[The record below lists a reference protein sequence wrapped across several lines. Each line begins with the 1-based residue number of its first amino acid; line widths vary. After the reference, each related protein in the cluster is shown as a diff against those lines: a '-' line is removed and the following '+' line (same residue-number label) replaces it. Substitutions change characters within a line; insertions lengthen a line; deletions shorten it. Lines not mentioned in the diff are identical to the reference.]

1 MTGSSMKNMGLIFP
15 DELSANNKV
24 LSAIKNSDPLLL
36 YEPCDSFYQL
46 KHHKHK
52 LVLLISGLRHWKKE
66 LEKDFQNIIHIK
78 ITKDRNKD
86 LMHELETMHKKI
98 EFNVLHLTQ
107 PSDHG
112 ILTQLM
118 FFGSTHNVELK
129 IYPDT
134 KFIDSI
140 DGFSEWSKDKK
151 SLVQEY
157 YYRWLRKKYNLLM
170 SGNKPLGDKWN
181 FDKENQKSI
190 SKLKEIPKK
199 RVKIKS
205 DEITVSTMVD
215 VENCFP
221 DSMGDLEVFNWAV
234 THKGARKQLKSFL
247 NNYFRLFGDFE
258 DAIDKENNTLF
269 HSLLS
274 PYINSGLLDPM
285 ECIVDAVSHFNDADN
300 KIPINAL
307 EGFVRQILG
316 WREFIRGVYWEN
328 MPQYKQMNY
337 WSHKNSFNN
346 NWYSGE
352 TGIPILD
359 DAIKESASTGYTH
372 HINRLMIISN
382 LMNLSNIN
390 PNEIYRWFMEM
401 YVDSADW
408 VMVPNVYGMGTYAD
422 GGIFSTKP
430 YICGSSYML
439 RMSNY
444 KKGDWCDAVDG
455 LYWKFIENNRDFFAT
470 NPRLALMIRSLDKMN
485 ADRKNKIFHAAET
498 FIEKNTS

>member
-1 MTGSSMKNMGLIFP
+1 MKNIGIIFP
-15 DELSANNKV
+15 DELSTNNKV
-24 LSAIKNSDPLLL
+24 LSAIKKSDPLLV
-36 YEPCDSFYQL
+36 YEPCDTFYQI

-52 LVLLISGLRHWKKE
+52 LVLLISGLRHWMKE
-66 LEKDFQNIIHIK
+66 LEKDFEKIIHIK
-78 ITKDRNKD
+78 ITKDRSKD
-86 LMHELETMHKKI
+86 LMHELESLHKNLG
-98 EFNVLHLTQ
+98 FNVLHVTQ

-112 ILTQLM
+112 VLTQLM
-118 FFGSTHNVELK
+118 FFGSSHNVELK

-134 KFIDSI
+134 KFIDSR

-157 YYRWLRKKYNLLM
+157 YYRWLRKKFNLLM
-170 SGNKPLGDKWN
+170 DGNKPLGDKWN

-190 SKLKEIPKK
+190 SKLKESPKK
-199 RVKIKS
+199 RARIKS
-205 DEITVSTMVD
+205 DEITISAMVD

-221 DSMGDLEVFNWAV
+221 ESIGNLENFNWAV
-234 THKGARKQLKSFL
+234 THKEARKQLKIFL
-247 NNYFRLFGDFE
+247 DHYFRLFGDFE

-285 ECIVDAVSHFNDADN
+285 ECIVDAVSQFNNKEN

-328 MPQYKQMNY
+328 MPQYKELNY
-337 WSHKNSFNN
+337 WSHKKDLNS
-346 NWYSGE
+346 NWYSGN

-359 DAIKESASTGYTH
+359 DAIKESAATGYTH

-444 KKGDWCDAVDG
+444 KKGDWCDEVDG
-455 LYWKFIENNRDFFAT
+455 LYWRFIENNRDFFAT

-485 ADRKNKIFHAAET
+485 SDRKTKIFQAAEI
-498 FIEKNTS
+498 FIKRNTV

>member
-1 MTGSSMKNMGLIFP
+1 MKQIGLIFP
-15 DELSANNKV
+15 DDLASNNKV
-24 LSAIKNSDPLLL
+24 LISIDKTDPLLL
-36 YEPCDSFYQL
+36 YEPCDTFYQIG
-46 KHHKHK
+46 HHKHK
-52 LVLLISGLRHWKKE
+52 LVLLLSALRHWKVQ
-66 LEKDFQNIIHIK
+66 LEKDFQNIIHVK
-78 ITKDRNKD
+78 ITKDRKTD
-86 LMHELETMHKKI
+86 LMHELEMLHKKNQ
-98 EFNVLHLTQ
+98 FDALHVTQ

-112 ILTQLM
+112 VLTQLM
-118 FFGSTHNVELK
+118 FFASKSNIEL
-129 IYPDT
+129 IIHPDT

-140 DGFSEWSKDKK
+140 EDFSEWAKDKK

-170 SGNKPLGDKWN
+170 EDSKPLGGKWN

-190 SKLKEIPKK
+190 SKLKEAPANRAKL
-199 RVKIKS
+199 KS
-205 DEITVSTMVD
+205 DDITISTMVD

-221 DSMGDLEVFNWAV
+221 TSIGNLENFNWAV
-234 THKGARKQLKSFL
+234 THNDARKQLKHFL
-247 NNYFRLFGDFE
+247 KNYFKTFGDFQ
-258 DAIDKENNTLF
+258 DAIDKNNSTLF

-285 ECIVDAVSHFNDADN
+285 ECIVDAISCFKKVENE
-300 KIPINAL
+300 IPINAL

-328 MPQYKQMNY
+328 MPQYKEMNF
-337 WSHKNSFNN
+337 WSHNKSLHK

-352 TGIPILD
+352 TGIPPLD
-359 DAIKESASTGYTH
+359 DAIKESVETGYTH

-382 LMNLSNIN
+382 LMNLSNIK
-390 PNEIYRWFMEM
+390 PAEIYRWFMEM

-408 VMVPNVYGMGTYAD
+408 VMVPNVFGMGTYAD

-455 LYWKFIENNRDFFAT
+455 LYWMFIEKNRDFFAT
-470 NPRLALMIRSLDKMN
+470 NPRLALMPKSLDKMN
-485 ADRKNKIFHAAET
+485 EDRKIKIFGAAEE
-498 FIEKNTS
+498 FIENNTA

>member
-1 MTGSSMKNMGLIFP
+1 MKQIGVIFP
-15 DELSANNKV
+15 DDLSVNNKV
-24 LSAIKNSDPLLL
+24 LTAIKKSDPLLV
-36 YEPCDSFYQL
+36 YEPCDTFYQL

-52 LVLLISGLRHWKKE
+52 LVLLISALRHWTKY
-66 LEKDFQNIIHIK
+66 LEKDFKNIVHIK
-78 ITKDRNKD
+78 ITKKRDVD
-86 LMHELETMHKKI
+86 LMHQLED
-98 EFNVLHLTQ
+98 LHQKDPFDILHVTQ

-112 ILTQLM
+112 VLTQLM
-118 FFGSTHNVELK
+118 FFGSKYNVELN
-129 IYPDT
+129 IHSDT

-140 DGFSEWSKDKK
+140 EGFSEWSKDKK

-157 YYRWLRKKYNLLM
+157 YYRWLRKKYSLLM
-170 SGNKPLGDKWN
+170 DGDKPLGGKWN

-190 SKLKEIPKK
+190 SKLKESPKPRQK
-199 RVKIKS
+199 LKS
-205 DEITVSTMVD
+205 DEITISTMVD

-221 DSMGDLEVFNWAV
+221 DSVGNLESFNWAV
-234 THKGARKQLKSFL
+234 THTDARKQLQIFLESYFKS
-247 NNYFRLFGDFE
+247 FGDFQ
-258 DAIDKENNTLF
+258 DAIDKNNSTLF

-285 ECIVDAVSHFNDADN
+285 ECIVDAVSHFNESRN
-300 KIPINAL
+300 NIPINAL

-328 MPQYKQMNY
+328 MPQYKEKNF
-337 WSHKNSFNN
+337 WSHKNSLNN

-352 TGIPILD
+352 TGIPLLD
-359 DAIKESASTGYTH
+359 DAIQESVNTGYTH

-382 LMNLSNIN
+382 LMNLSNIK
-390 PNEIYRWFMEM
+390 PKEIYQWFMEM

-408 VMVPNVYGMGTYAD
+408 VMVPNVFGMGTYAD

-444 KKGDWCDAVDG
+444 KKGEWCDAVDG
-455 LYWKFIENNRDFFAT
+455 LYWRFIETNREFFAK
-470 NPRLALMIRSLDKMN
+470 NPRLGLMLKSLDRMDQ
-485 ADRKNKIFHAAET
+485 DRKIKIYSAADK

>member
-1 MTGSSMKNMGLIFP
+1 MKQIGLIFP
-15 DELSANNKV
+15 NDLSTNNKV
-24 LSAIKNSDPLLL
+24 LSSIKSSDPLLL
-36 YEPCDSFYQL
+36 YEPCDTFYQL

-52 LVLLISGLRHWKKE
+52 LVLLISALRHWKKI
-66 LEKDFQNIIHIK
+66 LEDDFTNIIHIK
-78 ITKDRNKD
+78 ITKDRDID
-86 LMHELETMHKKI
+86 LMHELETLHKKL
-98 EFNVLHLTQ
+98 EFNLVHVTQ

-118 FFGSTHNVELK
+118 FFGSKHNVELK
-129 IYPDT
+129 IHPDT

-140 DGFSEWSKDKK
+140 EGFSEWSADKK

-157 YYRWLRKKYNLLM
+157 YYRWLRKKYSLLM
-170 SGNKPLGDKWN
+170 EGNKPLGGKWN
-181 FDKENQKSI
+181 FDKDNQKSI
-190 SKLKEIPKK
+190 SKLKDLPKPRPK
-199 RVKIKS
+199 LKS
-205 DEITVSTMVD
+205 DELTISTMVD
-215 VENCFP
+215 IENCFP
-221 DSMGDLEVFNWAV
+221 DSAGNLESFNWAV
-234 THKGARKQLKSFL
+234 THSDARKQLKNFL
-247 NNYFRLFGDFE
+247 ITYFKSFGDFQ
-258 DAIDKENNTLF
+258 DAIDKENTTLF

-285 ECIVDAVSHFNDADN
+285 ECIVDAISYFKKTED

-328 MPQYKQMNY
+328 MPQYKEMNF
-337 WSHKNSFNN
+337 WSHNKSLNK

-352 TGIPILD
+352 TGIPLLD
-359 DAIKESASTGYTH
+359 DAIKESVATGYTH

-382 LMNLSNIN
+382 LMNLSNIR
-390 PNEIYRWFMEM
+390 PREIYRWFMEM

-408 VMVPNVYGMGTYAD
+408 VMVPNVFGMGTYSD

-444 KKGDWCDAVDG
+444 KKGEWCDAVDG
-455 LYWKFIENNRDFFAT
+455 LYWQFIENNREFFAK
-470 NPRLALMIRSLDKMN
+470 NPRLALMPKSLDKMN
-485 ADRKNKIFHAAET
+485 KDRKIKIFNAAEE

>member
-1 MTGSSMKNMGLIFP
+1 MKQIGVIFP
-15 DELSANNKV
+15 DDLATNNKV
-24 LSAIKNSDPLLL
+24 LSTIDKADPLLL
-36 YEPCDSFYQL
+36 YEPCDTFYQIN
-46 KHHKHK
+46 HHKHK
-52 LVLLISGLRHWKKE
+52 LVFLISSLRHWKKV
-66 LEKDFQNIIHIK
+66 LEKDYLNIIHIK
-78 ITKDRNKD
+78 VSKDRKFD
-86 LMHELETMHKKI
+86 LMHELEILHEKTQFKI
-98 EFNVLHLTQ
+98 LNVTQ

-118 FFGSTHNVELK
+118 FFGSKHNVKLK
-129 IYPDT
+129 IHPDT

-170 SGNKPLGDKWN
+170 EGAKPLGGKWN

-190 SKLKEIPKK
+190 SKLKEAPKERNK
-199 RVKIKS
+199 LKS
-205 DEITVSTMVD
+205 DELTVSTMVEI
-215 VENCFP
+215 ENCFP
-221 DSMGDLEVFNWAV
+221 DSIGNLENFNWAV
-234 THKGARKQLKSFL
+234 THKDARKQLKIFL
-247 NNYFRLFGDFE
+247 KDYFKYFGDFQ
-258 DAIDKENNTLF
+258 DAIDKNNSTMF

-274 PYINSGLLDPM
+274 PYINAGLLDPM
-285 ECIVDAVSHFNDADN
+285 ECIVDAISSFKEQENE
-300 KIPINAL
+300 IPINAL
-307 EGFVRQILG
+307 EGFIRQILG

-328 MPQYKQMNY
+328 MPQYKEMNF
-337 WSHKNSFNN
+337 WSHNNSLNK
-346 NWYSGE
+346 NWYTGE
-352 TGIPILD
+352 TGIPPLD
-359 DAIKESASTGYTH
+359 DAIKESIETGYTH

-382 LMNLSNIN
+382 LMNLTGIR
-390 PNEIYRWFMEM
+390 PNEMYQRFMEM

-444 KKGDWCDAVDG
+444 KKDGWCDAVDG
-455 LYWKFIENNRDFFAT
+455 LYWRFIENNREFFAT
-470 NPRLALMIRSLDKMN
+470 SPRLALMPKSLDRM
-485 ADRKNKIFHAAET
+485 DSGRKVKIFKAAEE

>member
-1 MTGSSMKNMGLIFP
+1 L
-15 DELSANNKV
+15 
-24 LSAIKNSDPLLL
+24 
-36 YEPCDSFYQL
+36 
-46 KHHKHK
+46 H
-52 LVLLISGLRHWKKE
+52 
-66 LEKDFQNIIHIK
+66 EKTQFK
-78 ITKDRNKD
+78 I
-86 LMHELETMHKKI
+86 L
-98 EFNVLHLTQ
+98 NVTQ

-118 FFGSTHNVELK
+118 FFGSKHNVKLK
-129 IYPDT
+129 IHPDT

-170 SGNKPLGDKWN
+170 EGAKPLGGKWN

-190 SKLKEIPKK
+190 SKLKEAPKERNK
-199 RVKIKS
+199 LKS
-205 DEITVSTMVD
+205 DELTVSTMVEI
-215 VENCFP
+215 ENCFP
-221 DSMGDLEVFNWAV
+221 DSIGNLENFNWAV
-234 THKGARKQLKSFL
+234 THKDARKQLKIFL
-247 NNYFRLFGDFE
+247 KDYFKYFGDFQ
-258 DAIDKENNTLF
+258 DAIDKNNSTMF

-274 PYINSGLLDPM
+274 PYINAGLLDPM
-285 ECIVDAVSHFNDADN
+285 ECIVDAISSFKEQENE
-300 KIPINAL
+300 IPINAL
-307 EGFVRQILG
+307 EGFIRQILG

-328 MPQYKQMNY
+328 MPQYKEMNF
-337 WSHKNSFNN
+337 WSHNNSLNK
-346 NWYSGE
+346 NWYTGE
-352 TGIPILD
+352 TGIPPLD
-359 DAIKESASTGYTH
+359 DAIKESIETGYTH

-382 LMNLSNIN
+382 LMNLTGIR
-390 PNEIYRWFMEM
+390 PNEMYQWFMEM

-444 KKGDWCDAVDG
+444 KKDGWCDAVDG
-455 LYWKFIENNRDFFAT
+455 LYWRFIENNREFFAT
-470 NPRLALMIRSLDKMN
+470 SPRLALMPKSLDRM
-485 ADRKNKIFHAAET
+485 DSGRKVKIFKAAEE

>member
-1 MTGSSMKNMGLIFP
+1 MKQIGVIFP
-15 DELSANNKV
+15 DDLSVNNKV
-24 LSAIKNSDPLLL
+24 LTAIKKSDPLLV
-36 YEPCDSFYQL
+36 YEPCDTFYQL

-52 LVLLISGLRHWKKE
+52 LVLLISALRHWTKY
-66 LEKDFQNIIHIK
+66 LEKDFKNIVHIK
-78 ITKDRNKD
+78 ITKKRDVD
-86 LMHELETMHKKI
+86 LMHQLED
-98 EFNVLHLTQ
+98 LHQKDPFDILHVTQ

-112 ILTQLM
+112 VLTQLM
-118 FFGSTHNVELK
+118 FFGSKYNVELN
-129 IYPDT
+129 IHSDT

-140 DGFSEWSKDKK
+140 EGFSEWSKDKK

-157 YYRWLRKKYNLLM
+157 YYRWLRKKYSLLM
-170 SGNKPLGDKWN
+170 DGDKPLGGKWN

-190 SKLKEIPKK
+190 SKLKESPKPRQK
-199 RVKIKS
+199 LKS
-205 DEITVSTMVD
+205 DEITISTMVD

-221 DSMGDLEVFNWAV
+221 DSVGKLESFNWAV
-234 THKGARKQLKSFL
+234 THTDARKQLQIFLESYFKS
-247 NNYFRLFGDFE
+247 FGDFQ
-258 DAIDKENNTLF
+258 DAIDKNNSTLF

-285 ECIVDAVSHFNDADN
+285 ECIVDAVSHFNESRN
-300 KIPINAL
+300 NIPINAL

-328 MPQYKQMNY
+328 MPQYKEKNF
-337 WSHKNSFNN
+337 WSHKNSLNN

-352 TGIPILD
+352 TGIPLLD
-359 DAIKESASTGYTH
+359 DAIQESVNTGYTH

-382 LMNLSNIN
+382 LMNLSNIK
-390 PNEIYRWFMEM
+390 PKEIYQWFMEM

-408 VMVPNVYGMGTYAD
+408 VMVPNVFGMGTYAD

-444 KKGDWCDAVDG
+444 KKGEWCDAVDG
-455 LYWKFIENNRDFFAT
+455 LYWRFIETNREFFAK
-470 NPRLALMIRSLDKMN
+470 NPRLGLMLKSLDRMDQ
-485 ADRKNKIFHAAET
+485 DRKIKIYSAADK

>member
-1 MTGSSMKNMGLIFP
+1 MKQIGLIFP
-15 DELSANNKV
+15 DDLSTNNKV
-24 LSAIKNSDPLLL
+24 LSSIKISDPLLL
-36 YEPCDSFYQL
+36 YEPCDTYYQL

-52 LVLLISGLRHWKKE
+52 LVLLISALRHWKKK
-66 LEKDFQNIIHIK
+66 LEDDFTNIIHIK
-78 ITKDRNKD
+78 ITKDRNID
-86 LMHELETMHKKI
+86 LMHELETLHKKLK
-98 EFNVLHLTQ
+98 FNLLHVAQ

-118 FFGSTHNVELK
+118 FFGSKHDVELK
-129 IYPDT
+129 IHSDT

-140 DGFSEWSKDKK
+140 EGFSEWSVDKK

-157 YYRWLRKKYNLLM
+157 YYRWLRKKYSLLM
-170 SGNKPLGDKWN
+170 EGNKPLGGKWN
-181 FDKENQKSI
+181 FDKDNQKSI
-190 SKLKEIPKK
+190 SKLKEIPKP
-199 RVKIKS
+199 RSRLKS
-205 DEITVSTMVD
+205 DELTISTMID
-215 VENCFP
+215 IENCFP
-221 DSMGDLEVFNWAV
+221 DSAGNLESFNWAV
-234 THKGARKQLKSFL
+234 THSDARKQLRNFLRTYFKS
-247 NNYFRLFGDFE
+247 FGDFQ
-258 DAIDKENNTLF
+258 DAIDKENTTLF

-285 ECIVDAVSHFNDADN
+285 ECIVDAISYFKKDEHG
-300 KIPINAL
+300 IPINAL

-328 MPQYKQMNY
+328 MPQYKEMNF
-337 WSHKNSFNN
+337 WSHDKSLNK
-346 NWYSGE
+346 NWYLGQ
-352 TGIPILD
+352 TGIPLLD
-359 DAIKESASTGYTH
+359 DAIKESAATGYTH

-382 LMNLSNIN
+382 LMNLSNIK

-408 VMVPNVYGMGTYAD
+408 VMVPNVFGMGTYAD

-444 KKGDWCDAVDG
+444 KKGEWCDAVDG
-455 LYWKFIENNRDFFAT
+455 LYWRFIENNREFFAT
-470 NPRLALMIRSLDKMN
+470 NPRLALMPKSLDKMN
-485 ADRKNKIFHAAET
+485 EDRKIKIFKAAEE

>member
-1 MTGSSMKNMGLIFP
+1 MKHLGLILP
-15 DELSANNKV
+15 DDLTTNNKV
-24 LSAIKNSDPLLL
+24 LSAINVTDPLLL

-52 LVLLISGLRHWKKE
+52 LVLLISGLRHWKIE
-66 LEKDFQNIIHIK
+66 LEKKFKNIIHIK
-78 ITKDRNKD
+78 ITKDKSED
-86 LMHELETMHKKI
+86 LMHQLEIIHTKI
-98 EFNVLHLTQ
+98 KFNVLHVSQ

-112 ILTQLM
+112 TLTQLM

-151 SLVQEY
+151 SIVQEY

-170 SGNKPLGDKWN
+170 EGNKPLGDKWN

-190 SKLKEIPKK
+190 SKLKETPKE
-199 RVKIKS
+199 RVKIKT
-205 DEITVSTMVD
+205 DEITISTMVD
-215 VENCFP
+215 VENCFS
-221 DSMGDLEVFNWAV
+221 DSIGDLESFNWAV
-234 THKGARKQLKSFL
+234 THKEARKQLKIFL
-247 NNYFRLFGDFE
+247 NSYFRLFGDFE
-258 DAIDKENNTLF
+258 DAIDKSNNTLF

-274 PYINSGLLDPM
+274 PYINSGLLNPM
-285 ECIVDAVSHFNDADN
+285 ECIVDAISYYKNKKN

-316 WREFIRGVYWEN
+316 WREFIRGVYWIN
-328 MPQYKQMNY
+328 MPQYKEMNY
-337 WSHKNSFNN
+337 WSHKNRLND
-346 NWYSGE
+346 NWYTGK

-444 KKGDWCDAVDG
+444 KKGEWCDAVDG
-455 LYWKFIENNRDFFAT
+455 LYWRFIENNRDFFSS
-470 NPRLALMIRSLDKMN
+470 NPRLGLMIRSLDKMN
-485 ADRKNKIFHAAET
+485 SERKNKIFHAAEI